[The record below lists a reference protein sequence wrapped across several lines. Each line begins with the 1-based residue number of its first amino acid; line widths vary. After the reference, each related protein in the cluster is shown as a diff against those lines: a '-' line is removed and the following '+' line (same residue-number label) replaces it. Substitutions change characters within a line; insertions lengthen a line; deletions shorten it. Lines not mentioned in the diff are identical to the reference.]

1 MAVLKNL
8 VNNAIEAIEAGARR
22 GTIQIV
28 EHLKDGQYEFSVS
41 DDGPGISARHLPNIF
56 KMATPPNLII
66 KQETSSAEWDFTA

>member
-41 DDGPGISARHLPNIF
+41 DDGPGSPPAICPISL
-56 KMATPPNLII
+56 KWATPPNLII